1 MVLTMTLQIR
11 IVIFSILAGM
21 LTGIMFDLYRLYRGF
36 TNSKIVMIIE
46 DVLFWILTT
55 VIVFIFLLNTN
66 YAFVSAYV
74 YISIGMGIL
83 LYLRLFSGFLR
94 NLYYKLF
101 KNIYKYVR
109 IIGKQ
114 ISYPFKLLFY
124 NKDYQKK
131 ISNDEK

>member
-11 IVIFSILAGM
+11 IVVFSILAGM

-36 TNSKIVMIIE
+36 TNSKIVMVIE

-55 VIVFIFLLNTN
+55 VIVFVFLLNTN

-83 LYLRLFSGFLR
+83 LYLRLFSRFLR
-94 NLYYKLF
+94 SLYYKF
-101 KNIYKYVR
+101 FRNIYKYAR
-109 IIGKQ
+109 IIGKR

-124 NKDYQKK
+124 NRDYKKK
-131 ISNDEK
+131 ISNDKK